1 MNRDVNQK
9 YMNKIKLL
17 ANDGIDETGKVLLEA
32 QGFEVITQKVPQE
45 DLINAINELGYA
57 ALTVRSATKVR
68 KDLIDAC
75 PGLKVIGRG
84 GVGMDNIDVDY
95 ARSKGIGVYNTP
107 AASSN
112 SVAELVFAH
121 LYAMCRYIYDSN
133 RNMPLTGHSNF
144 EELKKKYAKG
154 VELKGKTLGIIGI
167 GRIGQAVAQIALG
180 NGMRVVSHDPFIKKV
195 DITLDIQ
202 GSSPKP
208 VISIDTVSL
217 EEVITQSDFITVH
230 VPGGNLIGENE
241 IAKMKKGVCLVN
253 ASRGGVIDEAALI
266 AGLNNKQIAHAAL
279 DVFVNEP
286 TPSEALLK
294 HPNISLTPHIG
305 AATNE
310 AQERIGVELAEL
322 IIQHFKK

>member
-1 MNRDVNQK
+1 MS
-9 YMNKIKLL
+9 KIKLL
-17 ANDGIDETGKVLLEA
+17 ANDGIDETGKALLEA
-32 QGFEVITQKVPQE
+32 QGFEVVTQKVAQE
-45 DLINAINELGYA
+45 DLINAINEIGYQ

-75 PGLKVIGRG
+75 PGLKLIGRG

-95 ARSKGIGVYNTP
+95 ARAKGIAVYNTP

-121 LYAMCRYIYDSN
+121 LYAMCRFIYDSN
-133 RNMPLTGHSNF
+133 RQMPVSGNNNF

-180 NGMRVVSHDPFIKKV
+180 SGMKVVSHDPFIMKA
-195 DITLDIQ
+195 DITLDIH
-202 GSSPKP
+202 GIHPKP
-208 VISIDTVSL
+208 VLSIETVSL
-217 EEVITQSDFITVH
+217 DEVLKQSDFITVH
-230 VPGGNLIGENE
+230 VPGGKLIGETE
-241 IAKMKKGVCLVN
+241 IAKLKKGVCLVN
-253 ASRGGVIDEAALI
+253 ASRGGVIDEAALV
-266 AGLNNKQIAHAAL
+266 AGLNSKHIAHAAL

-286 TPSEALLK
+286 KPDESLLK

-322 IIQHFKK
+322 IIHHFKK